1 MLSTIHSAKGL
12 EWDTVFMVG
21 MEDGVLPHTNSA
33 DIEEERRVAYVGVTR
48 ARQRLGL
55 TYSDERYGERLE
67 PSPFLSEIA
76 GRDRRSCIWTRPKV
90 GGADDRLP
98 LLSSNE
104 RQRKVGQGENTAAS
118 HRPNRNRDAAAVH
131 PHKGARMP
139 KRKGVGG
146 PD

>member
-1 MLSTIHSAKGL
+1 
-12 EWDTVFMVG
+12 
-21 MEDGVLPHTNSA
+21 
-33 DIEEERRVAYVGVTR
+33 VTR
-48 ARQRLGL
+48 VRQRLGL

-76 GRDRRSCIWTRPKV
+76 GRDRRSCIWTRPKL

-98 LLSSNE
+98 LLTSDE
-104 RQRKVGQGENTAAS
+104 RRRNVEQGETAAGS
-118 HRPNRNRDAAAVH
+118 HRSNRNRDAAAVRAG
-131 PHKGARMP
+131 KGAKMP